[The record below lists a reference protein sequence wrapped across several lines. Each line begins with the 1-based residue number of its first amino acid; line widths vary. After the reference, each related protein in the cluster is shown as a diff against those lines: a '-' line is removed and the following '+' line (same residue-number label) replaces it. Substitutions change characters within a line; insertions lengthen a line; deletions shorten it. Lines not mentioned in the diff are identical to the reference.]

1 MGIRFC
7 GCPFF
12 VDKKSFMAD
21 AKQKEMIK
29 MCEAGKYKWGENEK
43 TFFNKKNDTNAP
55 NDNLG
60 DMRLFPDDLLGSTA
74 SATEC
79 TGLVPAGVQSPD
91 EAENYAQLYAIH
103 EQKPAWKRETN
114 GKPIPRNED

>member
-1 MGIRFC
+1 MNQDRKDPVQTLPIL
-7 GCPFF
+7 
-12 VDKKSFMAD
+12 
-21 AKQKEMIK
+21 ET
-29 MCEAGKYKWGENEK
+29 E
-43 TFFNKKNDTNAP
+43 
-55 NDNLG
+55 
-60 DMRLFPDDLLGSTA
+60 DLA